1 MTNEDVVITLSK
13 VSRKKPQD
21 IQPHL
26 SLASLGLSSSFGLS
40 AVRSLL
46 EAGGSGK
53 LPPLGMRMTV
63 GQVIDL
69 ATGNGP
75 SAEPAPKAAE
85 VLVTSPPTQ
94 ESSASPGGISINGM
108 GLGMD
113 MQEIASLPLAGDY
126 RSDTFYAGHFHP
138 SEIATAILRPDV
150 RSHLCGIFCA
160 KEAAKKSH
168 PALLN
173 LRMTELL
180 VTHDP
185 AGRPTLQLM
194 DGDAVGAS
202 FAFLLSITHT
212 EHYAAATC
220 LTLER

>member
-1 MTNEDVVITLSK
+1 MMSDDVVLALSR
-13 VSRKKPQD
+13 VSRRKPGD

-46 EAGGSGK
+46 EAGGAGK
-53 LPPLGMRMTV
+53 LPPLGARMTV
-63 GQVIDL
+63 GQLVDL
-69 ATGNGP
+69 VAGGEQPAVAAEPSTPVVLP
-75 SAEPAPKAAE
+75 SAHDEPMPAAM
-85 VLVTSPPTQ
+85 
-94 ESSASPGGISINGM
+94 SINGM

-113 MQEIASLPLAGDY
+113 MQEIASLPPASDY
-126 RSDTFYAGHFHP
+126 RTDAFYTGHFHP

-180 VTHDP
+180 VAHDP
-185 AGRPTLQLM
+185 AGRPMLRLV
-194 DGDAVGAS
+194 DDVAPGAA

-220 LTLER
+220 LTIQR